1 MRHLLNIILLTAILA
16 SAQAASA
23 ATVLITGSNRGL
35 GFEFAKQYAEAGW
48 DVIATARS
56 PGRADALKTLAEQHK
71 SISIEE
77 LDILDQAEIDS
88 LAEKYKG
95 KPIDVLINNAGI
107 LGDVPKQ
114 NFGNVDRATF
124 NRVMD
129 TNVYGAIAV
138 TEAFRDNVAAS
149 DEKKIVAL
157 TSLLGSISTAGPGYT
172 FYRASK
178 AALSMSM
185 RVIGGH
191 MRREGV
197 VVGLIAPCV
206 AQTDMLKEF
215 GYEGPMTVSAEAA
228 VKGMRDVIANLTP
241 ENNSKPINCDGK
253 PFEW

>member
-1 MRHLLNIILLTAILA
+1 MRHLLTALLLTATLA

-48 DVIATARS
+48 DVIATCRS
-56 PGRADALKTLAEQHK
+56 PERADALKALAGQHK
-71 SISIEE
+71 NISIEE
-77 LDILDQAEIDS
+77 LDILDQEEINS

-95 KPIDVLINNAGI
+95 RPIDILINNAGI

-114 NFGNVDRATF
+114 TFGNVDRSTF
-124 NRVMD
+124 NRIMD

-138 TEAFRDNVAAS
+138 TEAFRDNIVAS
-149 DEKKIVAL
+149 NEKKIIAL
-157 TSLLGSISTAGPGYT
+157 TSLLGSTSAAGPGYT

-197 VVGLIAPCV
+197 VVGVVAPCV

-215 GYEGPMTVSAEAA
+215 GYEGPMTVSAETA
-228 VKGMRDVIANLTP
+228 VKGMRGVIADLTS